1 MRDRSRQRCGERHA
15 PEGECRLRLEWGRAS
30 ESAREAL
37 QHGHDD
43 KRDEQQQPLHERAK
57 YGRFS
62 AVTMPFV
69 HLHTHSEYSLLDGAN
84 RIPDLLDRVQA
95 LGMDSL
101 AITDH
106 GNLHGAWQFYTEAKA
121 RNVRPILGFE
131 AYLAFGSRLKRER
144 PTDAPG
150 VYSHL
155 VLLARNR
162 RGYHNLV
169 KLSSIGFLEGY
180 YRRPRIDRE
189 VLERHHEGLIGLA
202 ACLSGEIALYL
213 RQGNYEAAKASAQ
226 YFARVFG
233 PDGFWLEVQSHGI
246 ADERVVAAGMFR
258 LAAELGLPVV
268 ATNDAH
274 YLKKED
280 AEAHDVLL
288 AIGTGK
294 DLDDPNRFRFFGQES
309 YVKSEPEMGALFP
322 DPPDVLAETARVAEL
337 CEFDF
342 EQRCFLPQYPRPSGV
357 ASDNDL
363 LVHLARAG
371 ALARYGAP
379 LPGPVAERLD
389 YELGVISHTGYAGY
403 FLIVYDIVK
412 AAKDRAIPVGPGRGS
427 AAGSLV
433 AYALGITDIDPLKFD
448 LLFERFLNPERVSMP
463 DIDLDFCFERRG
475 EVIQY
480 VRERYGRESVGQII
494 TFGTLKARAAFR
506 DVARTLRVEP
516 GEVDR
521 FTKLIPAGPGV
532 TVTLAEASDRSP
544 ELKQLARQ
552 DDRVRKIL
560 DLGTRIEGL
569 ARHASVHA
577 AGVVIAPGPLTDY
590 VPVCLA
596 PQEPDAII
604 TQYDMVALEKV
615 GMLKI
620 DILGLKTLTVIHD
633 AVRMISER
641 HGVAL
646 DMDALDLEDAQVYR
660 MLGSGRTAGVFQ
672 FESALATD
680 CLRNMKCDRFDDL
693 VATNA
698 LLRPGPL
705 DSGMHLVFIRRKR
718 GEETVRYP
726 HDALREVLG
735 PTYGVIVYQEQVMR
749 IANVLGV
756 YSLAEADVLRKA
768 VGKKDKELIQQE
780 LGRFVQRAVARGHDR
795 RAIEDIAAQIETYGR
810 YGFNKSHAVAYSV
823 LSYRTAWLKTYYPAE
838 FIAALLSSEIG
849 NTDKVVQYINE
860 ARELGLDV
868 LPPDVN
874 ESGFKFTV
882 VGDRRVRFGLGAIK
896 NVGGSAIESIIAG
909 RGAGGPYRSL
919 VDLCDRIDLRLCNKR
934 VIEAL
939 IDAGACDS
947 LAASGHRAQL
957 VAVLDSAFGE
967 AQVRQ
972 QERHAGQ
979 HALFGD
985 GAQLPPP
992 RAALPDVPLWTE
1004 HDRLAREKAVLGF
1017 FISGHPLARYRAEV
1031 ELFGTRTTA
1040 TLAQWSDQRVRIA
1053 AVVTVVKRQISKKTG
1068 AEYARLTLEDFHG
1081 TAEALVFPEAWAKL
1095 NDTIHPDGALLFTG
1109 GYSARDRDEEQA
1121 PFIVEAA
1128 QPLAELRATG
1138 AIGVAL
1144 TWSPAAPPPPDAT
1157 RAVAALCAAHPGP
1170 APVLVEWADGPH
1182 PLAPPLR
1189 NAERG
1194 MGGEDVNTEGAPRPP
1209 ATARLR
1215 SRSLRVEVA
1224 DDLLAA
1230 LRDLLGS
1237 EHVHL
1242 VRTTP
1247 VPTDSRPHS
1256 GRSGST
1262 GWNGAT

>member
-1 MRDRSRQRCGERHA
+1 MA
-15 PEGECRLRLEWGRAS
+15 
-30 ESAREAL
+30 
-37 QHGHDD
+37 
-43 KRDEQQQPLHERAK
+43 
-57 YGRFS
+57 
-62 AVTMPFV
+62 FV

-84 RIPDLLDRVQA
+84 RIPDLLDRVQS

-309 YVKSEPEMGALFP
+309 YVKSEPEMAALFADHP
-322 DPPDVLAETARVAEL
+322 EVLAETARVAEG

-342 EQRCFLPQYPRPSGV
+342 EKRYFLPQYPRPPEF

-371 ALARYGAP
+371 AAVRYGDP
-379 LPGPVAERLD
+379 LPRAVQERLD

-412 AAKDRAIPVGPGRGS
+412 AAKDRGIPVGPGRGS

-433 AYALGITDIDPLKFD
+433 AYALGITDIEPLTFD

-506 DVARTLRVEP
+506 DVARTLRIEP

-532 TVTLAEASDRSP
+532 TVTLADAPERSP
-544 ELKQLARQ
+544 ELRQLARH
-552 DDRVRKIL
+552 DERVRKVL
-560 DLGTRIEGL
+560 ELGTRIEGL

-596 PQEPDAII
+596 PQEADVII
-604 TQYDMVALEKV
+604 TQYDMVALEQV

-620 DILGLKTLTVIHD
+620 DVLGLKTLTVIHD
-633 AVRMISER
+633 ARRMVEER
-641 HGVAL
+641 HGTTL
-646 DMDALDLEDAQVYR
+646 DLDALDLEDANVYKL
-660 MLGSGRTAGVFQ
+660 LGSGRTAGVFQ
-672 FESALATD
+672 FESPLATD

-749 IANVLGV
+749 IANVLGG

-768 VGKKDKELIQQE
+768 VGKKDKELLQRE
-780 LGRFVQRAVARGHDR
+780 LGPFVERAVARGHDR
-795 RAIEDIAAQIETYGR
+795 RTIEDIAAQIETFGR
-810 YGFNKSHAVAYSV
+810 YGFPKAHSVAYTV
-823 LSYRTAWLKTYYPAE
+823 LSFRTAWLKTYYPAE
-838 FIAALLSSEIG
+838 FMAALLSSEIG

-860 ARELGLDV
+860 ARELGLEV

-882 VGDRRVRFGLGAIK
+882 VGDRRIRFGLGAIK
-896 NVGGSAIESIIAG
+896 NVGAGAIDSIIAG
-909 RGAGGPYRSL
+909 RQAGGPYRSL

-947 LAASGHRAQL
+947 LGGDHRAQL
-957 VAVLDSAFGE
+957 VAALDTAFGE
-967 AQVRQ
+967 AQARQ
-972 QERHAGQ
+972 QERVSGQ
-979 HALFGD
+979 HALFGE
-985 GAQLPPP
+985 ATPIP
-992 RAALPDVPLWTE
+992 RPSSPLPDVVPWTE
-1004 HDRLAREKAVLGF
+1004 HERLTREKAVLGF
-1017 FISGHPLARYRAEV
+1017 FISGHPLARYRVEA

-1040 TLAQWSDQRVRIA
+1040 TLGQWGDQKVRIA
-1053 AVVTVVKRQISKKTG
+1053 AVVTLVKRQISKKTS

-1095 NDTIHPDGALLFTG
+1095 NDVIRPDQALLLTG
-1109 GYSARDRDEEQA
+1109 GYSARDRGEEQA

-1128 QPLAELRATG
+1128 QPLAELKATG
-1138 AIGVAL
+1138 AIGL
-1144 TWSPAAPPPPDAT
+1144 TLRWSTGEPPAPEAT
-1157 RAVAALCAAHPGP
+1157 RAAAALCASHPGA
-1170 APVLVEWADGPH
+1170 APVLVEY
-1182 PLAPPLR
+1182 
-1189 NAERG
+1189 
-1194 MGGEDVNTEGAPRPP
+1194 GGNGATE
-1209 ATARLR
+1209 RLR
-1215 SRSLRVEVA
+1215 SRSLKVEL
-1224 DDLLAA
+1224 DDALLAA
-1230 LRDLLGS
+1230 LRELVGP
-1237 EHVHL
+1237 EHVAL
-1242 VRTTP
+1242 EDARRLKP
-1247 VPTDSRPHS
+1247 
-1256 GRSGST
+1256 
-1262 GWNGAT
+1262 